1 MYSRYLK
8 RLTILSATV
17 LMLCLARDAAAQI
30 FINPF
35 IGTTLSSPS
44 PSGDSSKPGYGV
56 ALGSVG
62 RIIGFETEFAYFP
75 ELLDNS
81 ANNIAKNHVFTLS
94 GEVLVGPAVGPVKV
108 YVAAGMGGLT
118 LDVTSVS
125 TAVVPNST
133 SASETYFSFNVGG
146 GVIGFFSDHWGVR
159 GDVRYYRALGF
170 KIGENENLALDQFD
184 FWRAN
189 IGLAIKC

>member
-1 MYSRYLK
+1 MK
-8 RLTILSATV
+8 RLTILAMT
-17 LMLCLARDAAAQI
+17 LLTLCLARDAAAQI

-62 RIIGFETEFAYFP
+62 TIIGFETEFAYFP

-81 ANNIAKNHVFTLS
+81 ANNIAKNHVFTIS
-94 GEVLVGPAVGPVKV
+94 GNVLVGPTIGPVKV
-108 YVAAGMGGLT
+108 YAAGGIGGLT

-125 TAVVPNST
+125 TAAVPNPT
-133 SASETYFSFNVGG
+133 SVSDTYFSFNVGG

-159 GDVRYYRALGF
+159 GDVRYFRALGF
-170 KIGENENLALDQFD
+170 KIGNENVALDQFD

-189 IGLAIKC
+189 IGLAIKF